1 VVGWLVGW
9 VGWVVVVLVVAVVV
23 VVVVAAHLSD
33 DFTPFFVA
41 QRGGL
46 CPRNNGES
54 CPVEAWSMG
63 GNMARIQKTARRWRF
78 AGCSSSPKYR
88 QDMVIH
94 GESIGPVASWGET
107 SRGRKV
113 SEKTTTD

>member
-1 VVGWLVGW
+1 MVGWLVGW

-41 QRGGL
+41 QRGGV

-63 GNMARIQKTARRWRF
+63 GNMARIQKTARRWRW
-78 AGCSSSPKYR
+78 R
-88 QDMVIH
+88 
-94 GESIGPVASWGET
+94 
-107 SRGRKV
+107 
-113 SEKTTTD
+113 